1 MEQKKPRGTHRGVQR
16 GEKAQQS
23 TPCRHVCVR
32 THPRAKDLLQL
43 PWYSLAGWSLSVL
56 QGDCRG
62 RKAKKWLKKI
72 PSSDLEFLPM
82 TSLGTGRADYTA
94 GRLHLPW
101 QLPKRAGRALVQSE
115 RPEGGLHLP
124 WRFPH
129 RAMSGFC
136 HFCGCHFGWGGRR
149 YTCNQT
155 QKL

>member
-62 RKAKKWLKKI
+62 RKAKKWLKKNTVFR
-72 PSSDLEFLPM
+72 PRVSSYDK
-82 TSLGTGRADYTA
+82 
-94 GRLHLPW
+94 PW
-101 QLPKRAGRALVQSE
+101 HGES
-115 RPEGGLHLP
+115 
-124 WRFPH
+124 
-129 RAMSGFC
+129 
-136 HFCGCHFGWGGRR
+136 
-149 YTCNQT
+149 
-155 QKL
+155 